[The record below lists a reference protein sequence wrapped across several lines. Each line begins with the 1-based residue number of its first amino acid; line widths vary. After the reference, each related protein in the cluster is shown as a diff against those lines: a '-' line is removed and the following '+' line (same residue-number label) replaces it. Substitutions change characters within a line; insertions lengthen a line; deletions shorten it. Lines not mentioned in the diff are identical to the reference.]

1 MSYWHFLIITLCFLS
16 AGLTIYRYSR
26 FSLKN
31 WQKIALISL
40 RILLMISVLLSF
52 LEPVFRFE
60 RLLSPDST
68 ISVLMDASQSMN
80 LFSPD
85 TNIIPLLEKL
95 NSSDSSFPKQKN
107 RFKFYLF
114 GDSLREISKPSD
126 ISFSDKKSF
135 FPFSLNNPEIKSSS
149 EILLITDGN
158 WSNNSIPHDALSGK
172 NVYYHNLSS
181 FTPNPYLKINF
192 SAKNNSVTAN
202 CGFKIESK
210 LEVRTQQ
217 KSKCTINLY
226 NKNALIY
233 NNEFVIDSG
242 TSYQTVS
249 IPVSGLESGK
259 HILRIEALLDT
270 DSLHSVDYAMYS
282 TIPQSFKYALVS
294 AGPSLNQRFI
304 KLAVSRDKDFDEVS
318 LKNSTADI
326 IFFLSWNSKIKKE
339 VQKLNKNGILVF
351 ASILPNT
358 SSFKPSKN
366 ISYIKH
372 VAGSRYFNNF
382 NTSLLPPPSRIF
394 LPENIAA
401 VSPLLS
407 ITHDSDTSSI
417 IFSGNFSGR
426 ALLALAVSDFWKW
439 DFWPVSH
446 ENTGEESVLFSDLF
460 ITVLKDMLIEQSFS
474 DQYTAYP
481 ISPVVEN
488 DSMRFYISLPSDI
501 DPANTDSVD
510 ISFTI
515 TNKTFGSLIDTTFR
529 KKISGLPNQTIT
541 LAGVSNGN
549 YSYKTVL
556 RSKNH
561 KFEYSDTLFVKP
573 DNRELMINGQNNSL
587 LKEFGYRV
595 TITDTLFEDNKD
607 QINEVTV
614 TEHFSITRS
623 WYLLSVILLLIF
635 CELILRQR
643 FKLD

>member
-1 MSYWHFLIITLCFLS
+1 MSYWHFLIIILCFLS

-26 FSLKN
+26 FSLTN
-31 WQKIALISL
+31 WQKFSLVSL
-40 RILLMISVLLSF
+40 RILLIISVLLSF
-52 LEPVFRFE
+52 LEPVLRFE
-60 RLLSPDST
+60 RLFSPDST
-68 ISVLMDASQSMN
+68 ISVLVDASQSMN

-85 TNIIPLLEKL
+85 TNVTPLLESL

-114 GDSLREISKPSD
+114 GDSLREISNPSD

-135 FPFSLNNPEIKSSS
+135 FPFSLNNPEIKTSS

-158 WSNNSIPHDALSGK
+158 WSNNSIPHDALSDK

-181 FTPNPYLKINF
+181 FTPHPYLKISF
-192 SAKNNSVTAN
+192 STKNNSVTAN
-202 CGFKIESK
+202 SGFKIESK

-226 NKNALIY
+226 NKNAQIY
-233 NNEFVIDSG
+233 NNEFIIDSG
-242 TSYQTVS
+242 TSYQNVS

-259 HILRIEALLDT
+259 HILRIEALLDK

-282 TIPQSFKYALVS
+282 TIPLSLKYALVS
-294 AGPSLNQRFI
+294 PEPSLNHRFI
-304 KLAVSRDKDFDEVS
+304 KLAVSRDKDFGEVS
-318 LKNSTADI
+318 LKNSTADAI
-326 IFFLSWNSKIKKE
+326 IFLSWNPDFKKE
-339 VQKLNKNGILVF
+339 IQKLNKNGILVF
-351 ASILPNT
+351 ASTLPGA

-366 ISYIKH
+366 ISYIKN
-372 VAGSRYFNNF
+372 VTGNKYFDNL

-394 LPENIAA
+394 LPENITF

-417 IFSGNFSGR
+417 VFTGKFSDR
-426 ALLALAVSDFWKW
+426 PLLALAVSDFWEW

-446 ENTGEESVLFSDLF
+446 ENTGEESVLFSDHF
-460 ITVLKDMLIEQSFS
+460 IAVLKDMLIEQSFS
-474 DQYTAYP
+474 DQYAAYP
-481 ISPVVEN
+481 ISPVIEN
-488 DSMRFYISLPSDI
+488 DSMRFFISLPSDI
-501 DPANTDSVD
+501 DPTNTDSVD
-510 ISFTI
+510 ISFTV
-515 TNKTFGSLIDTTFR
+515 TNKIYDSSTDTAFR
-529 KKISGLPNQTIT
+529 KKISGFPNQTIT
-541 LAGVSNGN
+541 LAGISGGN

-556 RSKNH
+556 KSKNR
-561 KFEYSDTLFVKP
+561 KFEYNDTLFVKP

-587 LKEFGYRV
+587 LKEIGYFV
-595 TITDTLFEDNKD
+595 TITDTLFKDNKE

-623 WYLLSVILLLIF
+623 WYLLSVILLLIL

-643 FKLD
+643 FKVD